1 MFKYRSKR
9 GRPPPFSGFVPPFL
23 RAVFGG
29 WWFQIS
35 LTAVSVQLSIDTG
48 DVQQKFPN
56 LHPPQ
61 HGFCPKISIGNGGF
75 FRHVHG
81 SNSFRTLENV
91 EVARISSTTESFI
104 TLRQNEKCT
113 VNGGIYQV
121 REVSLPES
129 VYIYIYDIYVFMYI
143 YNKRI
148 EMQNTS
154 KWPPEALSFLVAC
167 KPSFATVPG
176 KGKHRKSCMYIYMYI
191 HIICVYIER
200 PRSLG
205 VQKKCRPFGGLFGWK
220 GTNATPLEDPS
231 IHVYVL

>member
-1 MFKYRSKR
+1 MGSPPWSLRRLQQWKFSHHMFKYRSKR
-9 GRPPPFSGFVPPFL
+9 GRPPPFSGFVTPFL
-23 RAVFGG
+23 RAAFGV

-61 HGFCPKISIGNGGF
+61 HGFCPKISIGNDGF
-75 FRHVHG
+75 FRHVHS
-81 SNSFRTLENV
+81 SNSFRTLEND

-129 VYIYIYDIYVFMYI
+129 IYVYIYDIYVFRY
-143 YNKRI
+143 K
-148 EMQNTS
+148 
-154 KWPPEALSFLVAC
+154 
-167 KPSFATVPG
+167 
-176 KGKHRKSCMYIYMYI
+176 
-191 HIICVYIER
+191 
-200 PRSLG
+200 
-205 VQKKCRPFGGLFGWK
+205 
-220 GTNATPLEDPS
+220 
-231 IHVYVL
+231 